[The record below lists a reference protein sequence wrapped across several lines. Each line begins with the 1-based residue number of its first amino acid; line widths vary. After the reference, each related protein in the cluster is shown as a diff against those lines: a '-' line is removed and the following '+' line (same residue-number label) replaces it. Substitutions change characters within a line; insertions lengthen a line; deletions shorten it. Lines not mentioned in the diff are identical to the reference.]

1 MAKQSLNIGTTADDG
16 TGTTIR
22 AGGDLINDNFNEIY
36 SKLGDGTTLHDLTFP
51 NATDTVVGRDTTDT
65 LTNKTISGGSNT
77 ISNIGNSSLT
87 NSAITINGSSV
98 SLGGSTTISTNL
110 TIVDD
115 SSTSATITSGSDTL
129 SVLGGSNLSSTI
141 SGDTLTIALNSS
153 VTGLTSLQTETLTNA
168 SGNLL
173 VDSATYITEFRGD
186 GSSTRGQIQLNCE
199 VNTHGQKIVPQP
211 HSEGVTNTLT
221 LPAGAD
227 QELVGT
233 IDTQTLTNKTI
244 DASNNTLSN
253 IGNSS
258 LSNSTITIADDSSTT
273 TTIGL
278 GETLKIAG
286 SGITTSISG
295 DTITLTGAT
304 LSYSKGTAIG
314 DGSTTAFTINSG
326 RAVDDILVYVNG
338 ICLVPTDDYTIS
350 GTTLTFATA
359 PAASAEITFRYLPI

>member
-1 MAKQSLNIGTTADDG
+1 MAKQSLNLGTTADDG

-65 LTNKTISGGSNT
+65 LTNKTLDGGSNT
-77 ISNIGNSSLT
+77 FSNIPGSALT
-87 NSAITINGSSV
+87 NASFT
-98 SLGGSTTISTNL
+98 L
-110 TIVDD
+110 VDE
-115 SSTSATITSGSDTL
+115 SSTSATISLGETL
-129 SVLGGSNLSSTI
+129 GITGGTNLTTAI
-141 SGDTLTIALNSS
+141 SGDNINITLNSS

-221 LPAGAD
+221 LPAGSD

-233 IDTQTLTNKTI
+233 TDTQTLSNKTI
-244 DASNNTLSN
+244 GVGQLTCNTRAY
-253 IGNSS
+253 
-258 LSNSTITIADDSSTT
+258 T
-273 TTIGL
+273 
-278 GETLKIAG
+278 
-286 SGITTSISG
+286 
-295 DTITLTGAT
+295 
-304 LSYSKGTAIG
+304 G
-314 DGSTTAFTINSG
+314 DGSTTDFTVTDG
-326 RAVDDILVYVNG
+326 QTVDNVLVFLNG
-338 ICLVPTDDYTIS
+338 VFQRPTTDYTIS
-350 GTTLTFATA
+350 GTTLTFGTA
-359 PAASAEITFRYLPI
+359 PVSADVITIKEL